1 MRVAVLGA
9 GSWGTTFAA
18 VLAEAGNDVV
28 LWGRDPDAIAQILRD
43 RTSPHIAELTVPD
56 SVDATTDRETAVGGA
71 ELVAVAVPAQSA
83 RAILAPFAPL
93 LGPDVVVLSLMKGIE
108 LTTGLR
114 MSELLAEVLKVAPER
129 VAVLS
134 GPNLAR
140 EIAQHQPTATVI
152 AAADEDL
159 ARRLTAVCAT
169 PWFRPYTNT
178 DVIGVE
184 LCGAVKNVVAIGIGI
199 AQGRGYGDNTTATL
213 ITRGLAEIARL
224 GLALGADQETFA
236 GLAGMG
242 DLFATCDSPLSRNHQ
257 LGRRIGEGMDLDAA
271 LAATPGTAEGVKTA
285 SSVVALAHRI
295 GVDMPIST
303 AVAAVLHEGQ
313 PVDLMGELLLARPH
327 KADGV

>member
-9 GSWGTTFAA
+9 GAWGSTFAS
-18 VLAEAGNDVV
+18 VLADAGNDVMV
-28 LWGRDPDAIAQILRD
+28 WGRDPAVVARIADQHR
-43 RTSPHIAELTVPD
+43 SPAVAELVVPD
-56 SVDATTDRETAVGGA
+56 TVRATTDPALAMRGA

-83 RAILAPFAPL
+83 REILTPL
-93 LGPDVVVLSLMKGIE
+93 AGLLEPGAVVLSLMKGIE
-108 LTTGLR
+108 LSTGLR
-114 MSELLAEVLKVAPER
+114 MSQVIVEALGVPASR

-152 AAADEDL
+152 AAQDEEL

-169 PWFRPYTNT
+169 GWFRPYTNT

-224 GLALGADQETFA
+224 GLALGADVETFA

-257 LGRRIGEGMDLDAA
+257 LGRRIGEGMDLEHA

-285 SSVVALAHRI
+285 RSVVELAQRI
-295 GVDMPIST
+295 GVDMPISS
-303 AVAAVLHEGQ
+303 AVSAVLHEGQ

>member
-1 MRVAVLGA
+1 M
-9 GSWGTTFAA
+9 
-18 VLAEAGNDVV
+18 
-28 LWGRDPDAIAQILRD
+28 PDA
-43 RTSPHIAELTVPD
+43 VG
-56 SVDATTDRETAVGGA
+56 ATTDPAEALRGA
-71 ELVAVAVPAQSA
+71 GLVAIAVPAQSA
-83 RAILAPFAPL
+83 REILAPFAQL
-93 LGPDVVVLSLMKGIE
+93 VDDDAVVLSLMKGVE
-108 LTTGLR
+108 LTTGMR
-114 MSELLAEVLKVAPER
+114 MSEVIVEVLGVPADR

-152 AAADEDL
+152 AAQDEEL
-159 ARRLTAVCAT
+159 ARHLTAVCAT
-169 PWFRPYTNT
+169 TSFRPYTNT

-224 GLALGADQETFA
+224 GLALGAEPETFA

-257 LGRRIGEGMDLDAA
+257 LGRRIGEGLSLAEA

-285 SSVVALAHRI
+285 RSVVELARRT
-295 GVDMPIST
+295 GVDMPISA
-303 AVAAVLHEGQ
+303 AVSAVLHDGQ
-313 PVDLMGELLLARPH
+313 SVDLMGQLLLARPH

>member
-1 MRVAVLGA
+1 
-9 GSWGTTFAA
+9 
-18 VLAEAGNDVV
+18 
-28 LWGRDPDAIAQILRD
+28 
-43 RTSPHIAELTVPD
+43 
-56 SVDATTDRETAVGGA
+56 
-71 ELVAVAVPAQSA
+71 
-83 RAILAPFAPL
+83 
-93 LGPDVVVLSLMKGIE
+93 MKGVE

-114 MSELLAEVLKVAPER
+114 MSEVIVEALGVPADR

-152 AAADEDL
+152 AAQDEEL
-159 ARRLTAVCAT
+159 ARHLTAVCAT
-169 PWFRPYTNT
+169 TSFRPYTNT

-224 GLALGADQETFA
+224 GLALGADPETFA

-257 LGRRIGEGMDLDAA
+257 LGRRIGEGLSLRGGAGGHTGHRGGRQDRSVGGRAR
-271 LAATPGTAEGVKTA
+271 TADGGRHA
-285 SSVVALAHRI
+285 DQR
-295 GVDMPIST
+295 
-303 AVAAVLHEGQ
+303 AVSAVLHDGQ
-313 PVDLMGELLLARPH
+313 SVDLMGQLLLARPH